1 MDGTLSQVHKPAQLF
16 KRGEASHLKAPIIDE
31 HYIDPS
37 HKRSESAMATHS
49 VSKVLTSRIDTND
62 SFHDLH
68 EWSDH
73 ESMEPREPDSA
84 TTYEEYALNSIY
96 ARDSDCPSERSAVA
110 PTKEQLEA
118 ARKEINESKQR
129 IDKRLS

>member
-1 MDGTLSQVHKPAQLF
+1 MK
-16 KRGEASHLKAPIIDE
+16 HLKSRKINE
-31 HYIDPS
+31 HYSDPR
-37 HKRSESAMATHS
+37 HKRSESEVATHG

-62 SFHDLH
+62 SFKDLH
-68 EWSDH
+68 EWTDH

-96 ARDSDCPSERSAVA
+96 ACDSDRPSEHSVVA

-129 IDKRLS
+129 IDNRLN